1 MLPLPLEGIR
11 IADFTNVYAG
21 PYATMILADFG
32 AEVIRVE
39 SLHYFPSATRGYT
52 PRPSPELMA
61 TGSRVVVAYADRT
74 PGARPW
80 NRHAMFNCHARNKLS
95 MTVDIRRPE
104 GQEVVRRLVQCSD
117 VVIDN
122 FSAEV
127 MDRMGFSYEVLH
139 SWKPDIIVMT
149 MPAFGLSGPYKTTQA
164 FGIGVEGLC
173 GFTAV
178 RGYPDDVERL
188 QVPSVVH
195 MDAAS
200 GPGAALALLAAL
212 HYRERTG
219 QGQFIEFAQSENMLP
234 HLGEFF
240 LDAQMNQRDAGPLG
254 NHHPRM
260 APHNVY
266 PCAGEGT
273 WVTIAVA
280 DDAEWQR
287 LCAALGQ
294 PDWAVQAR
302 FLTTAGRLQHQD
314 ELDQAL
320 ATWTRQRTP
329 TEVVHHLQA
338 HGVTSG
344 PVLSAADAY
353 KDPHLQTRGFFTR
366 VTHPDAGTHD
376 YPGVLWQMSH
386 TPSTIRRPP
395 CCLGEHNTYVY
406 GELLGY
412 SPEEMEQLKA
422 AGHIGDTYVE
432 ALLTPTPSE
441 TPRSPH

>member
-1 MLPLPLEGIR
+1 MFPLPLEGIR

-95 MTVDIRRPE
+95 MTVDVRRPA

-127 MDRMGFSYEVLH
+127 MDRMGFSYEVLRG
-139 SWKPDIIVMT
+139 WKPDIIVMT

-164 FGIGVEGLC
+164 FGIGVEGSC

-178 RGYPDDVERL
+178 RGYPDDVKRL

-212 HYRERTG
+212 HYRDRTG

-234 HLGEFF
+234 YLGEFF
-240 LDAQMNQRDAGPLG
+240 LDAQMNQRDARPLG

-266 PCAGEGT
+266 PCAGESA

-287 LCAALGQ
+287 LCVALGQ
-294 PDWAVQAR
+294 PDWATQTH

-329 TEVVHHLQA
+329 TEAAHHLQA

-353 KDPHLQTRGFFTR
+353 KDPHLQARGFFTR

-386 TPSTIRRPP
+386 TPASIRRPP
-395 CCLGEHNTYVY
+395 CCLGEHNAYVY

-412 SPEEMEQLKA
+412 SPEEMEQLQA
-422 AGHIGDTYVE
+422 AGHIGDTYAE

-441 TPRSPH
+441 TPQ